1 MSRPGEFEL
10 IERYFRPLAG
20 DPGALSLTDDAAVYA
35 PPAGAEMV
43 LKADLVAEGI
53 HFFSDDP
60 PKSIAAKA
68 LRVNLSDLAAKGAT
82 PVGYLLSLALHAD
95 WTEAWIAG
103 FAAGLAADQA
113 RYGVSLFGGDTSRA
127 AGGTVVSVAAFGE
140 TPKGSIVRR
149 AGAKPGDVVF
159 VSGTIGDAAL
169 GLRIRLGTLDAMPA
183 GGSADHLLDRY
194 LHPQPRV
201 ELAPVIRRYA
211 TASLDVSDGL
221 VGDFA
226 HICKQSGVGGEIEA
240 ASVPLSA
247 GAKALV
253 AAEPSALATVLTG
266 GDDYEILATVREKDA
281 EEFAEAAAMAG
292 VPVTRIGRVVEGQGP
307 PVVTGP
313 DGPIR
318 LGHFSHTHF

>member
-35 PPAGAEMV
+35 PPGGHEVV
-43 LKADLVAEGI
+43 LKADLIAEGI

-60 PKSIAAKA
+60 PKSIASKA

-140 TPKGSIVRR
+140 APKGSIVRR
-149 AGAKPGDVVF
+149 AGAKPGDIVF

-240 ASVPLSA
+240 DAVPLSA

-253 AAEPSALATVLTG
+253 ASDPTALATVLTG
-266 GDDYEILATVREKDA
+266 GDDYEILATVREGDA
-281 EEFAEAAAMAG
+281 DEFAEAAAMAG
-292 VPVTRIGRVVEGQGP
+292 VPMTRIGRVIEGQGP
-307 PVVTGP
+307 PVVLGP
-313 DGPIR
+313 EGPIR